1 MMNKTYIAQK
11 MNSINW
17 TNHKLLLVFAI
28 ILLTVCVSVINPSFI
43 AVNNLV
49 TIIQQVTVL
58 GIITMGAI
66 FIILTGCVDL
76 SLGNMMAFCAAVMAR
91 LIQAGYSTSIAVAVG
106 ACVALTCGLINGFI
120 VSKSRCIP
128 MIITLGLSQV
138 YFGMALIL
146 TEGSYIGLQGAF
158 TMLSRTRLFG
168 IVPIMVFVLLLIIA
182 ISAVLLNRTKIG
194 RRTVAVGGNEYNAF
208 LSGIN
213 VDRVKIFAYI
223 YASFAVFVSAIVF
236 VARLDTVSATA
247 GSDYSLNAMTA
258 AILGGVTLSGG
269 KGSVG
274 GAILGVVFLG
284 MINNAMNILNVWSYA
299 QTAISGVIIVA
310 AIILSDWDKRRKS

>member
-1 MMNKTYIAQK
+1 MTKRINK
-11 MNSINW
+11 INW

-28 ILLTVCVSVINPSFI
+28 LLLTICVTAINPAFI
-43 AVNNLV
+43 AVNNLI

-58 GIITMGAI
+58 GIITMGAV
-66 FIILTGCVDL
+66 FVILTGCVDL

-91 LIQAGYSTSIAVAVG
+91 LIQDGHSTIAAVAAG
-106 ACVALTCGLINGFI
+106 AAVALTCGLLNGFI
-120 VSKSRCIP
+120 VSKSKCIP

-146 TEGSYIGLQGAF
+146 TEGSYIGLQGSF
-158 TMLSRTRLFG
+158 TVLSRTRIFG
-168 IVPIMVFVLLLIIA
+168 IIPIMVFVLLLMIIVA
-182 ISAVLLNRTKIG
+182 SVLLNRTKIG
-194 RRTVAVGGNEYNAF
+194 RQVVAVGGNEYNAF
-208 LSGIN
+208 LSGIS
-213 VDRVKIFAYI
+213 VDRVKIFAYTF
-223 YASFAVFVSAIVF
+223 ASFAVFVSAIVF
-236 VARLDTVSATA
+236 AARLDTVSATA

-258 AILGGVTLSGG
+258 AILGGITLAGG

-274 GAILGVVFLG
+274 GAILGVIFLG

-310 AIILSDWDKRRKS
+310 AIILSDSEKRRKS

>member
-1 MMNKTYIAQK
+1 MTEKINKV
-11 MNSINW
+11 NW

-28 ILLTVCVSVINPSFI
+28 LLLTVCVTAINPAFI
-43 AVNNLV
+43 AVNNLI

-58 GIITMGAI
+58 GIITMGAV
-66 FIILTGCVDL
+66 FVILTGCVDL

-91 LIQAGYSTSIAVAVG
+91 LIQGGHGVVAAVAAG
-106 ACVALTCGLINGFI
+106 AAIALTCGLLNGFI
-120 VSKSRCIP
+120 VSKSKCIP

-146 TEGSYIGLQGAF
+146 TEGSYIGLQGSF
-158 TMLSRTRLFG
+158 TVLSRTRIFG
-168 IVPIMVFVLLLIIA
+168 IIPIMVFVLLIMIILA
-182 ISAVLLNRTKIG
+182 SVLLNRTRIG
-194 RRTVAVGGNEYNAF
+194 RKIVAVGGNEY
-208 LSGIN
+208 N
-213 VDRVKIFAYI
+213 VDRVKIFAYTF
-223 YASFAVFVSAIVF
+223 ASFAVFISAIVF
-236 VARLDTVSATA
+236 AARLDTVSATA

-258 AILGGVTLSGG
+258 AILGGITLSGG

-274 GAILGVVFLG
+274 GAILGVIFLG

-310 AIILSDWDKRRKS
+310 AIILSDSEKRRKS